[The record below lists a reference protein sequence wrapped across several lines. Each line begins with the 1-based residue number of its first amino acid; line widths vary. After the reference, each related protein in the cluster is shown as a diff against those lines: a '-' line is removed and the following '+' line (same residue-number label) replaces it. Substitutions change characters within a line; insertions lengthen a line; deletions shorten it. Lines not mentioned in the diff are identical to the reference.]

1 MRKAAIPPHRR
12 FAGAMA
18 VHSQKRVTQRSTNAD
33 AVVETPLPPS
43 ELQAIFDALPDV
55 GLFIKD
61 REGRYSHVNLP
72 LVRRLGP
79 RPPEGLARKA
89 AVPVFPS
96 GLGGRYMVQD
106 RRVLAGE

>member
-33 AVVETPLPPS
+33 ALVETPLPPS

-55 GLFIKD
+55 VFFIKD
-61 REGRYSHVNLP
+61 REGRYTHVNLT
-72 LVRRLGP
+72 LVRRLG
-79 RPPEGLARKA
+79 ARHREDLVGKTA
-89 AVPVFPS
+89 DQVFPS
-96 GLGGRYMVQD
+96 R
-106 RRVLAGE
+106 